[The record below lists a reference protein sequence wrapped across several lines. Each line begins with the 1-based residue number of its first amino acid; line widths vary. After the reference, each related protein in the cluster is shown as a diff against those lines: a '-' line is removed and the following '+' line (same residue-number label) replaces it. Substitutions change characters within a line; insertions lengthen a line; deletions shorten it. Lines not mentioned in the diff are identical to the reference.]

1 MEISGDDDEAEEKE
15 LKRLK
20 EQDEQRAKVGRLRI
34 KVLMRRAKAKSQIGG
49 WANLQ
54 GAAEDYQLLDKMK
67 DLSSDDK
74 RVVQR
79 ALRELPDQ
87 IKVAREKEMGEM
99 MSKMK
104 DVSCLLSNLKTI
116 SRRLTGI

>member
-67 DLSSDDK
+67 DLSWMTSALFSAPSENYPTRSRSRGK
-74 RVVQR
+74 RRWV
-79 ALRELPDQ
+79 
-87 IKVAREKEMGEM
+87 K
-99 MSKMK
+99 
-104 DVSCLLSNLKTI
+104 
-116 SRRLTGI
+116 